1 MELSVSVLLMVCAD
15 WDLSNSECRGCR
27 TSRCVRSEV
36 VPDAPLGPL
45 PSRLAFRFSVLSAE
59 WLCSSLAS
67 LQLRLPEL
75 STLQAREMG

>member
-45 PSRLAFRFSVLSAE
+45 PSQLASALSE
-59 WLCSSLAS
+59 DLPCTSLAS
-67 LQLRLPEL
+67 LLLLLPEL
-75 STLQAREMG
+75 STLQVRARE